1 MTKIFLLC
9 ITLLV
14 VILFFTSFTHIEEL
28 GKDFIGLIIISAL
41 PLLGLAC
48 VVTFC
53 LGRDLD

>member
-14 VILFFTSFTHIEEL
+14 VILFFISFTHIEEL
-28 GKDFIGLIIISAL
+28 GKDFIGLIIISVL
-41 PLLGLAC
+41 PLLGLDC

-53 LGRDLD
+53 FGRDLD